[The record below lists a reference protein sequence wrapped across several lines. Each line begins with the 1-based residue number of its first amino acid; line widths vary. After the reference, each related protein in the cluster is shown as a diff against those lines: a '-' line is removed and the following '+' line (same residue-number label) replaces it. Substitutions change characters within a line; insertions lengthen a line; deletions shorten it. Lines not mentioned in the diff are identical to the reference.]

1 MWHFN
6 TTRGSS
12 GFRSSLYTHRFFCCF
27 FFLKLRVL
35 LEIPEKCH
43 ISKCYFNELS
53 GNDVSVETDIILNS
67 NNLSIGITITN

>member
-1 MWHFN
+1 MCGEDVLYFN

-12 GFRSSLYTHRFFCCF
+12 RFCSLKYTHRF
-27 FFLKLRVL
+27 FFLKLRVS

-53 GNDVSVETDIILNS
+53 GNDVSV
-67 NNLSIGITITN
+67 

>member
-12 GFRSSLYTHRFFCCF
+12 GFWSLLYTYS
-27 FFLKLRVL
+27 FFLKLRVS

-43 ISKCYFNELS
+43 ISECYFNELS
-53 GNDVSVETDIILNS
+53 GNDVIVETV
-67 NNLSIGITITN
+67 